1 MLSLRCHLDVHVD
14 MLNTKLE
21 TQVWGWG
28 RSGLEIQGMKVV
40 LRAMRLSAT
49 PNRVNVGRE
58 ENQALSPGGSSKE
71 KEAAQELVKK

>member
-1 MLSLRCHLDVHVD
+1 
-14 MLNTKLE
+14 
-21 TQVWGWG
+21 
-28 RSGLEIQGMKVV
+28 MKVV